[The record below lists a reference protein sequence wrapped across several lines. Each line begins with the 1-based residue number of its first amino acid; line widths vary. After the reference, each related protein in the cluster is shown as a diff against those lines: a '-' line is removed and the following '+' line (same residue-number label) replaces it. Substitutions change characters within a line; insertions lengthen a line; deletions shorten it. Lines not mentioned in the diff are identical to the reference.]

1 MTGLQEVESGVN
13 KEALRVLYGSGAAAR
28 AALDYF
34 GRRQKNSRETK
45 VERLQSA
52 LSADGHD
59 VSRGEIVELFR
70 RLEEIGCGAFVVGRK
85 GWSSRFQWDVG
96 LTEVGRF
103 AAGEKVAVE
112 PISAEVDA
120 DADDADS
127 AELREHRYWIRS
139 DLEIRLA
146 LPPDLTPAEAGRL
159 ADYIRTLPIN

>member
-1 MTGLQEVESGVN
+1 MTGLHEVESDVN
-13 KEALRVLYGSGAAAR
+13 KDALRVLYGSGTAAR

-59 VSRGEIVELFR
+59 VSRGEIVEIFR
-70 RLEEIGCGAFVVGRK
+70 RLEEIGCGVFVVGRR
-85 GWSSRFQWDVG
+85 GGASRFQWAVG

-103 AAGEKVAVE
+103 AAGEKVEVE
-112 PISAEVDA
+112 LIGAEGEG
-120 DADDADS
+120 DADDDDG

-139 DLEIRLA
+139 DLEVRLA

-159 ADYIRTLPIN
+159 ADFIRTLPIN